1 MQPVKRTDE
10 SVRII
15 KTLQYQHN
23 RNLRQLQGVWYNSAL
38 SSDRGNRMA
47 AENFGDRFAGM
58 ERLYG
63 QQQARSLQQRHV
75 AVVGVGG
82 VGSWAAESLVRSG
95 VGALTLFDL
104 DEICISNTNRQIH
117 ALTGH
122 FGRPKVEV
130 MAERLRAI
138 NPACQVIPVM
148 QFVTAANVATL
159 ITPEFD
165 AVIDAIDSVKHK
177 AALLAHCHRHKL
189 WVICAGGAGGQT
201 DPTQIQ
207 VADLART
214 TQDPL
219 LAKVRNLLR
228 REYGFSR
235 NPKRRFSI
243 PAIYSTEQLR
253 YPGADGSVSH
263 AKPGEG
269 PTRLDCATGFGAA
282 SFVTGT
288 FGFVAA
294 ARVLERLS
302 RP

>member
-1 MQPVKRTDE
+1 MVSD
-10 SVRII
+10 
-15 KTLQYQHN
+15 
-23 RNLRQLQGVWYNSAL
+23 GF
-38 SSDRGNRMA
+38 SDR
-47 AENFGDRFAGM
+47 FGGI

-63 QQQARSLQQRHV
+63 STAARVFSQRHV
-75 AVVGVGG
+75 AVVGLGG
-82 VGSWAAESLVRSG
+82 VGTWAAEALVRSG
-95 VGALTLFDL
+95 VGALTLIDL
-104 DEICISNTNRQIH
+104 DEVCISNSNRQLH
-117 ALTGH
+117 ALAGQY
-122 FGRPKVEV
+122 GRPKVEV

-138 NPACQVIPVM
+138 NPDCRVTPVM
-148 QFVTAANVATL
+148 KFVTASNVATL
-159 ITPEFD
+159 IHDELD
-165 AVIDAIDSVKHK
+165 AVVDAIDSVRHK
-177 AALLAHCHRHKL
+177 AALLAHCQRHKL

-243 PAIYSTEQLR
+243 PAVYSTEQLR
-253 YPGADGSVSH
+253 YPGTDGSVSH